1 MRLLA
6 RAMIIGLALAACGQP
21 VASHGSA
28 ENPVNGYIYG
38 NVVGITDGDT
48 LTLLTPEKKQVK
60 IRLAEIDTPER
71 GQPYGSK
78 ARQALADLTFQKDV
92 AVLYVDTDR
101 YGRTIGR
108 IYVGQVDVSAE
119 LVHSGAAWVYRQY
132 STDPSLLDLEKEA
145 KAAKRGLWGLPEAE
159 KVPPWQW
166 RSSKRK
172 PSKTTTINAK
182 PFTCGTKTYC
192 REMTSCKEAY
202 FYLKECGLT
211 RLDGD
216 GDGIPC
222 EMLCR

>member
-6 RAMIIGLALAACGQP
+6 RTVFIGLVLAACGQ
-21 VASHGSA
+21 ASTERGLA
-28 ENPVNGYIYG
+28 NRPENSYIYG
-38 NVVGITDGDT
+38 TVVGITDGDT
-48 LTLLTPEKKQVK
+48 LTLLTSEKKQVK

-101 YGRTIGR
+101 YGRTVGR
-108 IYVGQVDVSAE
+108 IYVGEVDVSGE

-132 STDPSLLDLEKEA
+132 STDPTLLDLEEKA
-145 KAAKRGLWGLPEAE
+145 KSAKRGLWGLPEVE
-159 KVPPWQW
+159 RIPPWLW
-166 RSSKRK
+166 RRGQRK
-172 PSKTTTINAK
+172 PSNSTAVNAK

-192 REMTSCKEAY
+192 REMTSCDEAY
-202 FYLKECGLT
+202 FYLEECELT

-216 GDGIPC
+216 GDGVPC
-222 EMLCR
+222 EAKCR

>member
-1 MRLLA
+1 M
-6 RAMIIGLALAACGQP
+6 G
-21 VASHGSA
+21 
-28 ENPVNGYIYG
+28 E
-38 NVVGITDGDT
+38 VG
-48 LTLLTPEKKQVK
+48 
-60 IRLAEIDTPER
+60 
-71 GQPYGSK
+71 
-78 ARQALADLTFQKDV
+78 
-92 AVLYVDTDR
+92 
-101 YGRTIGR
+101 
-108 IYVGQVDVSAE
+108 VSAE

-132 STDPSLLDLEKEA
+132 STDPTLLDLEKEA

>member
-1 MRLLA
+1 M
-6 RAMIIGLALAACGQP
+6 
-21 VASHGSA
+21 
-28 ENPVNGYIYG
+28 
-38 NVVGITDGDT
+38 
-48 LTLLTPEKKQVK
+48 LTPEKKQVK

-71 GQPYGSK
+71 RQPYGSK

-108 IYVGQVDVSAE
+108 IYVGEVDVSAE

-145 KAAKRGLWGLPEAE
+145 KAAKRGLWGLPEAQLTA
-159 KVPPWQW
+159 PWLW
-166 RSSKRK
+166 RRGKRK
-172 PSKTTTINAK
+172 SSRTTTTNAK

>member
-6 RAMIIGLALAACGQP
+6 RTLFIGLFLSACGQ
-21 VASHGSA
+21 AST
-28 ENPVNGYIYG
+28 NPEGRYIYG
-38 NVVGITDGDT
+38 TVVGITDGDT

-108 IYVGQVDVSAE
+108 IYVGEVDVSAE

-145 KAAKRGLWGLPEAE
+145 KAAKRGLWGLPEAQQTE
-159 KVPPWQW
+159 PWLW
-166 RSSKRK
+166 RRGKRRPTK
-172 PSKTTTINAK
+172 TTINAK